1 MCVCSRQEE
10 EFYPEVVC
18 MCVCVCVCVC
28 ARAFGYVEEAVW
40 PCIYELLWR
49 LYSVYAGKYLYGYV
63 QCVCVAG
70 FVCVYCV

>member
-1 MCVCSRQEE
+1 MYMCVSALGRKRN
-10 EFYPEVVC
+10 FTLRLYA
-18 MCVCVCVCVC
+18 CVCVCVCVC
-28 ARAFGYVEEAVW
+28 AFRYVEEAVW

>member
-1 MCVCSRQEE
+1 MCVSALGRKRN
-10 EFYPEVVC
+10 FTLRLYA
-18 MCVCVCVCVC
+18 CVCVCVR

>member
-1 MCVCSRQEE
+1 MCEGVCE
-10 EFYPEVVC
+10 
-18 MCVCVCVCVC
+18 CVSGC
-28 ARAFGYVEEAVW
+28 AGYVKEAVW
-40 PCIYELLWR
+40 PCIYKLLWR